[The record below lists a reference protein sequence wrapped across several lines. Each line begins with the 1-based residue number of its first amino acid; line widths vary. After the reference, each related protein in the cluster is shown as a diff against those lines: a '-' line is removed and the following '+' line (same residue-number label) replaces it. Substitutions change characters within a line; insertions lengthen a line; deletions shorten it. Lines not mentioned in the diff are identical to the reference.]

1 MAYGVRLIPR
11 QTPKA
16 PDNFEAMM
24 DIDLEGLDGY
34 VARPYA
40 GTDDHDALAR
50 LLNRWNLATSMPE
63 VVTRSDIDNSYAN
76 LENCDPETDMV
87 LVDAPDGS
95 LAGYTRI
102 QWGDVATE
110 PTRYWVV
117 PHIDPDHRETPLA
130 MRLTEAG
137 IARSAGI
144 AENREA
150 PRGRVLEGYADRD
163 NEPEIY
169 SMYEKL
175 GFHPATYGAS
185 MVMSLEGDLP
195 DATLPDGLAIRPVTE
210 EHLRSIWE
218 AHNEA
223 FRDHWGYVEPTEKDW
238 QWFLGFPHLDLDL
251 WRVAWDGN
259 EIAGQVRSFINDEE
273 NRTLGR
279 RRGYTEFISTAR
291 EWRKQG
297 VASALI
303 CASLRALRD
312 RGMNEAAL
320 GVHAE
325 NPNGAYELYQKLGF
339 EVENE
344 WVTFHREF

>member
-1 MAYGVRLIPR
+1 
-11 QTPKA
+11 
-16 PDNFEAMM
+16 M

-40 GTDDHDALAR
+40 GPDDHDALVR
-50 LLNRWNLATSMPE
+50 LLNRWNQATSMPE
-63 VVTRSDIDNSYAN
+63 LVTRADIDNSYAN
-76 LENCDPETDMV
+76 LDNCDPETDMV
-87 LVDAPDGS
+87 MVDAPDGS
-95 LAGYTRI
+95 LAGYARTE
-102 QWGDVATE
+102 WGEVPTE
-110 PTRYWVV
+110 PTRYWIV
-117 PHIDPDHRETPLA
+117 PHIDPDHRSTDLA
-130 MRLTEAG
+130 RRLAEAA
-137 IARSAGI
+137 IARSTEI
-144 AENREA
+144 ANGVAA
-150 PRGRVLEGYADRD
+150 PRGRVFEGYADRD
-163 NEPEIY
+163 HEPEITA
-169 SMYEKL
+169 MYESL

-195 DATLPDGLAIRPVTE
+195 DAELPSGLEMRPVTDDD
-210 EHLRSIWE
+210 LRAIWE
-218 AHNEA
+218 ADAEA
-223 FRDHWGYVEPTEKDW
+223 FRDHWGFTEPTENDYRR
-238 QWFLGFPHLDLDL
+238 FLGFPHRDITL
-251 WRVAWDGN
+251 WRVAWEGD
-259 EIAGQVRSFINDEE
+259 EIAGQVRSFINEEE

-291 EWRKQG
+291 QWRKQG

-312 RGMNEAAL
+312 REMTEAAL